1 MSDVTLEAIERL
13 LDLKLDEKFD
23 IKLAPLQRILDEHTL
38 VLDQIVKQT
47 KDWNAEMAVMRNRM
61 ERYEKFLKQLAL
73 KLNLD
78 IEPLLH

>member
-1 MSDVTLEAIERL
+1 MSKLTLEAIEQL

-23 IKLAPLQRILDEHTL
+23 IKLAPLQKTLDEHTL

-61 ERYEKFLKQLAL
+61 EKYEKALKQMAQ
-73 KLNLD
+73 KLNFD
-78 IEPLLH
+78 IDPLLH